1 MPMYQG
7 KKVTVVR
14 PAKAGDKDFDPAAP
28 KQVIKLQ
35 DGSEKTVPAAEVTE
49 AE

>member
-1 MPMYQG
+1 MPVYQG

-14 PAKAGDKDFDPAAP
+14 AARQGDPGFDPSAP
-28 KQVIKLQ
+28 KQVIKLP
-35 DGSEKTVPAAEVTE
+35 DGTEKTVPTSEVTE